1 MVTEVSSG
9 IKISV
14 STQYE
19 QQYSNPSRGTHFFV
33 YYIDIENLNAFPVK
47 LLSRHWIIFDA
58 QDAMREVVGQGV
70 VGKQPIIEPNSHF
83 RYNSGC
89 DFKSA
94 IGKMKGTYTMQN
106 EVTGECFTV
115 QIPEFTTE
123 VPFILN

>member
-19 QQYSNPSRGTHFFV
+19 AQYSNPTRGTHFFV
-33 YYIDIENLNAFPVK
+33 YFIDIENQNAFPVK
-47 LLSRHWIIFDA
+47 LVSRHWIIYDA
-58 QDAMREVVGQGV
+58 QDNVREVMGEGV
-70 VGKQPIIEPNSHF
+70 VGKQPHIEPGEHF

-89 DFKSA
+89 DFKSF
-94 IGKMKGTYTMQN
+94 IGKMRGTYTMQN
-106 EVTGECFTV
+106 LDTGSHFEV

-123 VPFILN
+123 VPHFLN